1 MSTSEYLPSESFPA
15 SVFEFAEL
23 GGLFERH
30 GPRLTAI
37 LRRRIDPAL
46 GARLD
51 AEDIVNAAFLAARR
65 RWPAYRAD
73 RRVSEFVW
81 LYRIVN
87 DTFVEEWRK
96 ATASNRDV
104 YRGANWDER
113 GSVDLCLRL
122 VEKGA
127 GPATEAVRRER
138 TTFMERAVAGLP
150 DGDREVIRLRGYEDL
165 SYAEIAEHL
174 GVEESA
180 ATKRYVRAL
189 RKLKEIWQRITGE
202 SRP

>member
-1 MSTSEYLPSESFPA
+1 MSTAEFYSSNHFPA
-15 SVFEFAEL
+15 SVVELAEL
-23 GGLFERH
+23 GALFERH
-30 GPRLTAI
+30 GPRLLGI

-73 RRVSEFVW
+73 RKVSEFVW

-87 DTFVEEWRK
+87 DTFVEEWRR
-96 ATASNRDV
+96 ATAGNRDV

-113 GSVDLCLRL
+113 GSIDLCLRL
-122 VEKGA
+122 VERGP
-127 GPATEAVRRER
+127 GPATEAVRREQS
-138 TTFMERAVAGLP
+138 TLMERAVAGLR
-150 DGDREVIRLRGYEDL
+150 DEDRDVIRLRSHEDL

-174 GVEESA
+174 GIAEAA